1 MVRSFKDERIAALE
15 SKVCGANMV
24 KTLIKKI
31 MNQKLNFAGAFM
43 GKPYLDNSFKND
55 VAFMKSFSLPSE
67 SDVKTQKDGE
77 YLLNLSFRV
86 NAILVKCYKARQA
99 YNTTAATKDS
109 ASQTDCTPEIQ
120 NWLQSSFKAQKQT
133 IQKLEN
139 EIKSLRK
146 GSTSQTQE
154 IQTIDNSDEWET
166 VATTESSTTEPISR
180 ELMRDLIVKIHKL
193 KSKLLA
199 KEFKALKKTYEA
211 DFDYIVLLDLPKAK
225 LVELNEVEWKKLL
238 AIDKKLEAIM
248 SKFVNSTSP
257 ENPLDKNNDLS
268 IQPTLSRDQYT
279 DTKDLVSPAN
289 KHEIDGIQLLH
300 NEIFS
305 QLESKV
311 KSTLNLEIAT
321 AIKKSTESF
330 KNLSVTCSECSKFVA
345 RIGELERKLVEKD
358 VLVSAESKR
367 ISEME
372 TCFNKKVSD
381 GQSKISSLN
390 AELQK
395 MEGQITEADRELRY
409 ETLNKNLALKR
420 VADLEIK
427 MGTELYDKESEIS
440 KLKTKVENQAKL
452 YSQQQKSFEACRKD
466 WNRTYQNG
474 CRQVEFLQADNR
486 RLIEQNNHL
495 EMRFRS
501 VCVDA
506 SQMENELR
514 ITRTTATT
522 ARRHQQEANKLKNQ
536 LAEEKKKTKDLVA
549 CDKPNSEYEMLLS
562 EKDAIIAEYVSVLD
576 SKYLTIDIV
585 DKCW

>member
-1 MVRSFKDERIAALE
+1 MVRSFKDERISALE
-15 SKVCGANMV
+15 SEAPGTNIVQL
-24 KTLIKKI
+24 LIKKI
-31 MNQKLNFAGAFM
+31 KNQKSNYAGAFT
-43 GKPYLDNSFKND
+43 GKSHLADSFKAD
-55 VAFMKSFSLPSE
+55 VAFMESFSLPSE
-67 SDVKTQKDGE
+67 SDVKTQEDGE
-77 YLLNLSFRV
+77 NLLKLSFRV
-86 NAILVKCYKARQA
+86 NAILGKFYKAQEA
-99 YNTTAATKDS
+99 YNKRAETKDL
-109 ASQTDCTPEIQ
+109 ASQTDSIPEIQ

-139 EIKSLRK
+139 EIKSLSE

-154 IQTIDNSDEWET
+154 TQTIDNSDEWET
-166 VATTESSTTEPISR
+166 VATAEPSVAEPISR

-199 KEFKALKKTYEA
+199 KEFKVLKETYGP
-211 DFDYIVLLDLPKAK
+211 DFDYIVLLELPKAK
-225 LVELNEVEWKKLL
+225 LVELNEVEWKKLV
-238 AIDKKLEAIM
+238 AIDEKLEAMM
-248 SKFVNSTSP
+248 SKFVHSTSP
-257 ENPLDKNNDLS
+257 KNPPNINDDFS
-268 IQPTLSRDQYT
+268 MQTTVSRDQYT
-279 DTKDLVSPAN
+279 DTKDLVSSAN
-289 KHEIDGIQLLH
+289 KQEIDGIQLLH
-300 NEIFS
+300 KEIFS

-311 KSTLNLEIAT
+311 KSALNFEIEK
-321 AIKKSTESF
+321 AIKMSTESF
-330 KNLSVTCSECSKFVA
+330 KNLSVTCSECSKLVA
-345 RIGELERKLVEKD
+345 HIGELERKLVETD
-358 VLVSAESKR
+358 DLVSVQSKR
-367 ISEME
+367 MSEMK
-372 TCFNKKVSD
+372 TCLNKKISD
-381 GQSKISSLN
+381 GESKISSLN

-395 MEGQITEADRELRY
+395 MKAQITEAKKEFKY

-427 MGTELYDKESEIS
+427 MANQLKDKESEIS

-452 YSQQQKSFEACRKD
+452 YSQQQKSFESCRKD

-474 CRQVEFLQADNR
+474 CRQVEFLQTDNR
-486 RLIEQNNHL
+486 RLTAQNNHL

-514 ITRTTATT
+514 ITRTTATGIKVE

-576 SKYLTIDIV
+576 RKY
-585 DKCW
+585 